1 MNAMLVFVMAAQGI
15 FAAFINGWY
24 YKDPDDNLVSSAESP
39 VHAEFTSHQIKLSSL
54 SSSTVNCAGSCKLRK
69 LSAT

>member
-24 YKDPDDNLVSSAESP
+24 YKDPDNSLVR
-39 VHAEFTSHQIKLSSL
+39 SL
-54 SSSTVNCAGSCKLRK
+54 LF
-69 LSAT
+69 